1 MERLL
6 DELIG
11 CMRAIKVARIDVVRA
26 RGNGLAQ
33 NSDRTRNVAWWP
45 PDQLV
50 VISTSKLHCAKAHS
64 VYGD

>member
-11 CMRAIKVARIDVVRA
+11 YVRAVKVARIDVVHA
-26 RGNGLAQ
+26 GGDGLAQ
-33 NSDRTRNVAWWP
+33 NSDRTRNIARRP

-50 VISTSKLHCAKAHS
+50 AIPSRKLHGAIAHS